1 MAVTKEWITKT
12 TLGARFTHPWIL
24 LRKINGEKPDRTMSR
39 TGLLACVF
47 AIIGT
52 IAMAQESKTQDEL
65 KLVIDTIRA
74 YERERYRGD
83 MSVPRADGELL
94 RRLVEE
100 NDVRH
105 AVEIGTFRGYSGLW
119 LGLGL
124 LRTGGRLTTFE
135 INSNYAAEARARF
148 ERAGLA
154 DTITVVVGD
163 AQVEIAGVQG
173 PIDLLFLDANP
184 YGYIGYLEQLLPEL
198 RIGGLVVT
206 HNVKSPRPDPAFIR
220 AITTNPDLETRF
232 VHMDGSGIA
241 ITRKLR

>member
-1 MAVTKEWITKT
+1 
-12 TLGARFTHPWIL
+12 
-24 LRKINGEKPDRTMSR
+24 MSR
-39 TGLLACVF
+39 VGLITCMF
-47 AIIGT
+47 AIFGT
-52 IAMAQESKTQDEL
+52 IAMAQESKTRDDL
-65 KLVIDTIRA
+65 IIGAISA

-124 LRTGGRLTTFE
+124 LQTGGRLTTFE
-135 INSNYAAEARARF
+135 IDSNYAAEARARF

-154 DTITVVVGD
+154 DTITVVLGD
-163 AQVEIAGVQG
+163 AHVEIASVQG

-184 YGYIGYLEQLLPEL
+184 YGYIDYLEQLLPKL
-198 RIGGLVVT
+198 RIGGLIVT
-206 HNVKSPRPDPAFIR
+206 HNVKSPRPDPVFIR

-232 VHMDGSGIA
+232 VHMDDSGIA

>member
-1 MAVTKEWITKT
+1 MTRAI
-12 TLGARFTHPWIL
+12 
-24 LRKINGEKPDRTMSR
+24 SR
-39 TGLLACVF
+39 IGLIACIF

-52 IAMAQESKTQDEL
+52 IAVAQESKTRKEL
-65 KLVIDTIRA
+65 VVEAINAFD
-74 YERERYRGD
+74 RERSRRD

-94 RRLVEE
+94 RLLVEE

-124 LRTGGRLTTFE
+124 LQTGGRLTTFE
-135 INSNYAAEARARF
+135 INPNRAGEARQRF

-154 DTITVVVGD
+154 DIITVVVGD
-163 AQVEIAGVQG
+163 AHVEIAHVQG

-184 YGYIGYLEQLLPEL
+184 SGYIDYLEQLLPKL
-198 RIGGLVVT
+198 RIDGLIVT
-206 HNVKSPRPDPAFIR
+206 HNVRSHPNPAFMR

-232 VHMDGSGIA
+232 MHMDDEGVA